1 MIGLMKMKKS
11 ERVNVIRDYLNELFE
26 NPVCELNYNNDYQLL
41 IAIVLSAQT
50 TDKRVNSVTPILF
63 GKYNNLEK
71 LSKADI
77 NDLEN
82 ILRPIGSFRKKA
94 LYIKEIANILVSKYN
109 SVVPINRKKL
119 EEFPGVGRKTVNV
132 FLGEFYNIPAIAV
145 DTHVERVSKRLGLA
159 KDKDDVRGIEEK
171 LKRKFKREDWAKRHL
186 QLVLFGRYHC
196 KAVSP
201 NCDECE
207 LNEICKHKKRS

>member
-1 MIGLMKMKKS
+1 MKKS
-11 ERVNVIRDYLNELFE
+11 ERVSVVRDYLNELFE

-63 GKYNNLEK
+63 GKYNTLEK

-94 LYIKEIANILVSKYN
+94 L
-109 SVVPINRKKL
+109 
-119 EEFPGVGRKTVNV
+119 
-132 FLGEFYNIPAIAV
+132 
-145 DTHVERVSKRLGLA
+145 
-159 KDKDDVRGIEEK
+159 
-171 LKRKFKREDWAKRHL
+171 
-186 QLVLFGRYHC
+186 
-196 KAVSP
+196 
-201 NCDECE
+201 
-207 LNEICKHKKRS
+207 